1 MKQELPEEWTVER
14 LAEGFS
20 VAPDVILRV
29 LKSKFVPSADRRA
42 KQDAKVM
49 TDLDQKVLHSGSM
62 RLQDKLKLP
71 GNVTPAALP
80 PGKEAGAMVPSEQT
94 LVLRGEVPVSLAKS
108 CTSASVQHHRSDFTN
123 YVSETNLTDVD
134 STTNRDPIEDEEEC
148 WDGRVFTEDDLEV
161 IINKERPSVAVQM
174 GRDFFDAEGNFLY
187 RI

>member
-1 MKQELPEEWTVER
+1 MT
-14 LAEGFS
+14 
-20 VAPDVILRV
+20 PDVILRV

-49 TDLDQKVLHSGSM
+49 SDLGQKVLHSGST

-71 GNVTPAALP
+71 GNVTAAALP
-80 PGKEAGAMVPSEQT
+80 PGKEAGAVVPTEQT
-94 LVLRGEVPVSLAKS
+94 LVLRGESPVSLAKS
-108 CTSASVQHHRSDFTN
+108 HTSASVQHHSDFSN

-134 STTNRDPIEDEEEC
+134 RTTNRDQTEDEEEC

-161 IINKERPSVAVQM
+161 FIEKERPSVAVQM